1 MQLPSKGCVFML
13 PKCKQELIS
22 TGSTKAASVLEVK
35 SFGGVWVKE
44 VCG

>member
-13 PKCKQELIS
+13 PECKQGLIS
-22 TGSTKAASVLEVK
+22 TGSSRAASVLEGK

-44 VCG
+44 VRG